1 MYIYTY
7 IYVYVINPSSVWA
20 LSEIWLMRNAQALG
34 GREGGDGEK
43 EEETEKDKEE
53 EHHVL
58 TGTTRAARGFWSQHM
73 AVLAPIVRGV
83 QIAG

>member
-1 MYIYTY
+1 
-7 IYVYVINPSSVWA
+7 
-20 LSEIWLMRNAQALG
+20 MRNAQALG

-58 TGTTRAARGFWSQHM
+58 TGTTRAARGF
-73 AVLAPIVRGV
+73 
-83 QIAG
+83 